1 MSNFNVDLE
10 WVREHSLYGMHPSEP
25 SHVSSVYMDLD
36 LKDFPASIQIMT
48 ASLVGIRDALVLWKT
63 ANDRLTGDAA
73 ALRGN
78 MLNLVI
84 DNLNHLVLE
93 PLQEVRYK

>member
-1 MSNFNVDLE
+1 MINTNIELNF
-10 WVREHSLYGMHPSEP
+10 
-25 SHVSSVYMDLD
+25 
-36 LKDFPASIQIMT
+36 KDFPASIQIMT

-78 MLNLVI
+78 LLNLIIDNLDNLVI
-84 DNLNHLVLE
+84 RPME
-93 PLQEVRYK
+93 EMRYK

>member
-1 MSNFNVDLE
+1 MINTNIELNF
-10 WVREHSLYGMHPSEP
+10 
-25 SHVSSVYMDLD
+25 
-36 LKDFPASIQIMT
+36 KDFPASIQIMT

-78 MLNLVI
+78 LLNLVI
-84 DNLNHLVLE
+84 DNLNELVIN
-93 PLQEVRYK
+93 PLMEVRYK

>member
-1 MSNFNVDLE
+1 MINTNIELNF
-10 WVREHSLYGMHPSEP
+10 
-25 SHVSSVYMDLD
+25 
-36 LKDFPASIQIMT
+36 KDFPASIQIMT
-48 ASLVGIRDALVLWKT
+48 ASLVGIRDALVLWKI

-84 DNLNHLVLE
+84 DNLNQLVIE

>member
-1 MSNFNVDLE
+1 MIDTNIELNF
-10 WVREHSLYGMHPSEP
+10 
-25 SHVSSVYMDLD
+25 
-36 LKDFPASIQIMT
+36 KDFPSSVQIMT
-48 ASLVGIRDALVLWKT
+48 ASLVGIRDALILWKN

-78 MLNLVI
+78 LLNLVI
-84 DNLNHLVLE
+84 DNLNDLVIE

>member
-1 MSNFNVDLE
+1 MNNIE
-10 WVREHSLYGMHPSEP
+10 
-25 SHVSSVYMDLD
+25 LD
-36 LKDFPASIQIMT
+36 FKDFPSSVQIMA

-78 MLNLVI
+78 LLNLVI
-84 DNLNHLVLE
+84 DNLNELVIS
-93 PLQEVRYK
+93 PLMEVRYK

>member
-1 MSNFNVDLE
+1 MIDTNIELNF
-10 WVREHSLYGMHPSEP
+10 
-25 SHVSSVYMDLD
+25 
-36 LKDFPASIQIMT
+36 KDFPSSVQIMT
-48 ASLVGIRDALVLWKT
+48 AKLVGIRDALILWKT

-78 MLNLVI
+78 LLNLVI
-84 DNLNHLVLE
+84 DNLNELVIE

>member
-1 MSNFNVDLE
+1 MINTNIELNF
-10 WVREHSLYGMHPSEP
+10 
-25 SHVSSVYMDLD
+25 
-36 LKDFPASIQIMT
+36 KDFPASIQIIT

-84 DNLNHLVLE
+84 DNLNQLVIE

>member
-1 MSNFNVDLE
+1 MINTNIELNF
-10 WVREHSLYGMHPSEP
+10 
-25 SHVSSVYMDLD
+25 
-36 LKDFPASIQIMT
+36 KDFPASIQIMT

-84 DNLNHLVLE
+84 DNLNQLVIE

>member
-1 MSNFNVDLE
+1 MIDTILELNF
-10 WVREHSLYGMHPSEP
+10 
-25 SHVSSVYMDLD
+25 
-36 LKDFPASIQIMT
+36 KDFPSSVQIMT
-48 ASLVGIRDALVLWKT
+48 ASLVGIRDALILWKT

-78 MLNLVI
+78 LLNLVI
-84 DNLNHLVLE
+84 DNLNELVIE

>member
-1 MSNFNVDLE
+1 MINTDIELNF
-10 WVREHSLYGMHPSEP
+10 
-25 SHVSSVYMDLD
+25 
-36 LKDFPASIQIMT
+36 KDFPSSVQIMT
-48 ASLVGIRDALVLWKT
+48 ASLVGIRDALILWKT

-78 MLNLVI
+78 LLNLVI
-84 DNLNHLVLE
+84 DNLNELVIE

>member
-1 MSNFNVDLE
+1 MINTDIELNF
-10 WVREHSLYGMHPSEP
+10 
-25 SHVSSVYMDLD
+25 
-36 LKDFPASIQIMT
+36 KDFPASIQIMT

-84 DNLNHLVLE
+84 DNLNQLVIE

>member
-1 MSNFNVDLE
+1 MIETNIELNF
-10 WVREHSLYGMHPSEP
+10 
-25 SHVSSVYMDLD
+25 
-36 LKDFPASIQIMT
+36 KDFPSSVQIMT

-78 MLNLVI
+78 LLNLVI
-84 DNLNHLVLE
+84 DNLNNLVIE
-93 PLQEVRYK
+93 PLQEVKYK

>member
-1 MSNFNVDLE
+1 MINTNIELNF
-10 WVREHSLYGMHPSEP
+10 
-25 SHVSSVYMDLD
+25 
-36 LKDFPASIQIMT
+36 KDFPASIQIMT

-84 DNLNHLVLE
+84 DNLKHLVIE

>member
-1 MSNFNVDLE
+1 MINTDIK
-10 WVREHSLYGMHPSEP
+10 
-25 SHVSSVYMDLD
+25 LD
-36 LKDFPASIQIMT
+36 IKDFNYSVQLMT

-84 DNLNHLVLE
+84 DNLNHLVIE

>member
-1 MSNFNVDLE
+1 MINYNIELNF
-10 WVREHSLYGMHPSEP
+10 
-25 SHVSSVYMDLD
+25 
-36 LKDFPASIQIMT
+36 KDFPSSVQIMT
-48 ASLVGIRDALVLWKT
+48 ASLVGIRAALILWKT

-78 MLNLVI
+78 LLNLVI
-84 DNLNHLVLE
+84 DNLNQLVIE

>member
-1 MSNFNVDLE
+1 MINTNIELNF
-10 WVREHSLYGMHPSEP
+10 
-25 SHVSSVYMDLD
+25 
-36 LKDFPASIQIMT
+36 KDFPASIQIMT

-63 ANDRLTGDAA
+63 ANDRLMGDAA
-73 ALRGN
+73 ELRGN

-84 DNLNHLVLE
+84 DNLNHLVIE

>member
-1 MSNFNVDLE
+1 MIDTNIELNF
-10 WVREHSLYGMHPSEP
+10 
-25 SHVSSVYMDLD
+25 
-36 LKDFPASIQIMT
+36 KDFPASVQIMT

-78 MLNLVI
+78 LLNLVI
-84 DNLNHLVLE
+84 DNLNNLVIE

>member
-1 MSNFNVDLE
+1 
-10 WVREHSLYGMHPSEP
+10 
-25 SHVSSVYMDLD
+25 
-36 LKDFPASIQIMT
+36 MT

-78 MLNLVI
+78 LLNLVI
-84 DNLNHLVLE
+84 DNLNNLVIE

>member
-1 MSNFNVDLE
+1 MIDTNIELNF
-10 WVREHSLYGMHPSEP
+10 
-25 SHVSSVYMDLD
+25 
-36 LKDFPASIQIMT
+36 KDFPSSVQIIT
-48 ASLVGIRDALVLWKT
+48 ASLVGIRDALILWKT

-84 DNLNHLVLE
+84 DNLNQFVIE

>member
-1 MSNFNVDLE
+1 MINYNIELNF
-10 WVREHSLYGMHPSEP
+10 
-25 SHVSSVYMDLD
+25 
-36 LKDFPASIQIMT
+36 KDFPSSVQIMT
-48 ASLVGIRDALVLWKT
+48 ASLVGIRDALILWKT

-78 MLNLVI
+78 LLNLVI
-84 DNLNHLVLE
+84 DNLNQLVIE

>member
-1 MSNFNVDLE
+1 MTNYTDI
-10 WVREHSLYGMHPSEP
+10 R
-25 SHVSSVYMDLD
+25 LD

-48 ASLVGIRDALVLWKT
+48 ASLTGIRDALILWKN
-63 ANDRLTGDAA
+63 ANDRLDGDAA

-78 MLNLVI
+78 LLNLVI
-84 DNLNHLVLE
+84 DNLTQLVIE

>member
-1 MSNFNVDLE
+1 MINTNIELNF
-10 WVREHSLYGMHPSEP
+10 
-25 SHVSSVYMDLD
+25 
-36 LKDFPASIQIMT
+36 KDFPASIQIMT

-84 DNLNHLVLE
+84 DNLNHQVIE